1 MRKLPVPGQ
10 AKRLAFLD
18 RFAAGR
24 FHRKGGEYPE
34 IITNP
39 FAVYTKSAGFSSNHL
54 AKQES
59 PGSTDS

>member
-10 AKRLAFLD
+10 AKRLAFFD

-34 IITNP
+34 IITGP
-39 FAVYTKSAGFSSNHL
+39 FAVYTKSAGFTSNHL
-54 AKQES
+54 AK
-59 PGSTDS
+59 